1 MQNKSFFYCS
11 SKKRRRPP
19 ALVSPFHNKF
29 KEETSCIDITTLEM
43 LDLRFYILQG
53 KVAEVAKMNLSL
65 KLYILTNVI
74 GVHSVSC
81 EWEER

>member
-1 MQNKSFFYCS
+1 
-11 SKKRRRPP
+11 
-19 ALVSPFHNKF
+19 
-29 KEETSCIDITTLEM
+29 M

-74 GVHSVSC
+74 GVHLGLMWVGGEVENVAKGISSTQ
-81 EWEER
+81 